1 MYPWLASLAIF
12 WYQGLPALSTDLYLG
27 LPALSTF
34 LYLGLSALGTFV
46 YLGLSAL
53 GKFVYLGLDN
63 TFYPWLSDDDL
74 SDHTIFQFHTA
85 ATSMQRSLRV
95 PDNM

>member
-34 LYLGLSALGTFV
+34 LYLGL
-46 YLGLSAL
+46 
-53 GKFVYLGLDN
+53 DN
-63 TFYPWLSDDDL
+63 SFYPGLQIMTSVITQYSSFVQVLQACKDSTLWDV
-74 SDHTIFQFHTA
+74 TIIYF
-85 ATSMQRSLRV
+85 
-95 PDNM
+95 